1 MQIDPNNNREGI
13 SLYGGGG
20 HARVIADVL
29 NKLQICVATQYEDDL
44 LLVQDTSSPFQAGV
58 MLSGKENF
66 STPSSQLIIGIGK
79 NQIRQNIAK
88 SLSPFNLG
96 YACVTQPSATISDT
110 VSIGEGS
117 VVFSNAVLQVGT
129 EVGMH
134 VIINTSA
141 SIDHECKIN
150 DFAHISPNATLC
162 GNVTVGE
169 GAHIGAGATVI
180 EGVKIGKWST
190 VGAGSVVIRDV
201 EDFQTVVGCPAKLIS
216 TSNMNSNP
224 INHSQSLLLEFINS
238 IKRNTGKPVL
248 QTISNE
254 QSLQAD
260 LRLDSLDL
268 AELTVLI
275 ESKCGIDIFK
285 DGIVA
290 TVQDVLNKLP
300 TE

>member
-1 MQIDPNNNREGI
+1 MQIDQNNNRDGI

-20 HARVIADVL
+20 HARVIADAL
-29 NKLQICVATQYEDDL
+29 RTRQIRVTSQYEDDL
-44 LLVQDTSSPFQAGV
+44 RLIEDATSAFQAGI
-58 MLSGKENF
+58 MLSEKGSFEA
-66 STPSSQLIIGIGK
+66 PSSPLIIAIGK
-79 NQIRQNIAK
+79 NQIRQSIAK
-88 SLSPFNLG
+88 SLKTFNLS
-96 YACVTQPSATISDT
+96 YASVTHPSATISDT
-110 VSIGEGS
+110 VSLGEGS
-117 VVFSNAVLQVGT
+117 VIFSNAVIQVGT

-141 SIDHECKIN
+141 SIDHECKIS

-180 EGVKIGKWST
+180 EGISIGKWST
-190 VGAGSVVIRDV
+190 VGAGAVVIRDV
-201 EDFQTVVGCPAKLIS
+201 KDFQTVVGCPAKQILNSI
-216 TSNMNSNP
+216 MNPNP
-224 INHSQSLLLEFINS
+224 IDNSQLLLLEIINS
-238 IKRNTGKPVL
+238 VKRNTGKPVL

-254 QSLQAD
+254 QNLQAD
-260 LRLDSLDL
+260 LKLDSLDL

-285 DGIVA
+285 NGIVT
-290 TVQDVLNKLP
+290 TVQDVLNKIP